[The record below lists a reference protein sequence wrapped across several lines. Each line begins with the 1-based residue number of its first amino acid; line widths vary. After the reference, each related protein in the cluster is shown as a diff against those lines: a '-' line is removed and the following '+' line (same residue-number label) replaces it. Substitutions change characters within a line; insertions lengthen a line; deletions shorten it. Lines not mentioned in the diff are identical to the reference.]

1 MKFLPIFT
9 LRVTH
14 DYYTDGRCPDFIIQP
29 DKQTARI
36 ISKHRCVVKSLP
48 DGIRLLTVVD
58 ENQKPLIAQPDEVK
72 FTFHLRLQN
81 PDFVLFTNLSDFND
95 RLAPVYTNA
104 DLGAEDA
111 GQLRLD
117 SRTAWQSERLA
128 VGQPA
133 PEENFV
139 LGGRPQNGLEL
150 NDIEFEGSTEV
161 TPKKYNSTD
170 KIFTVDSQSAPQ
182 GETFTIKYPV
192 VPQLERGVWADVE
205 IYNNDSLLPISEGP
219 VEFQIA
225 FTALQARWKYYLVT
239 DLKGTA
245 AGFRIVNAD
254 PAAAVS
260 VPAFSETNR
269 RDLKQDPDPLDELA
283 EEIAAQYPNLER
295 HRFISDDLVPC
306 QQAAA
311 KYLELHLDG
320 NRLFGALSNPSLRN
334 YSKIEVKADADLSRQ
349 AALFHVLKYITQPFP
364 KKGV

>member
-36 ISKHRCVVKSLP
+36 ISKHRCLVKSLP

-58 ENQKPLIAQPDEVK
+58 KNQKPLIAQPDEVK

-111 GQLRLD
+111 GQLHLD

-161 TPKKYNSTD
+161 TPKNTIRRIKSLPSTVSPHR
-170 KIFTVDSQSAPQ
+170 KARPSRSNIRLCRSWREVFGRTWRFTTMTV
-182 GETFTIKYPV
+182 FC
-192 VPQLERGVWADVE
+192 R
-205 IYNNDSLLPISEGP
+205 
-219 VEFQIA
+219 
-225 FTALQARWKYYLVT
+225 
-239 DLKGTA
+239 
-245 AGFRIVNAD
+245 
-254 PAAAVS
+254 
-260 VPAFSETNR
+260 
-269 RDLKQDPDPLDELA
+269 
-283 EEIAAQYPNLER
+283 
-295 HRFISDDLVPC
+295 
-306 QQAAA
+306 
-311 KYLELHLDG
+311 
-320 NRLFGALSNPSLRN
+320 
-334 YSKIEVKADADLSRQ
+334 
-349 AALFHVLKYITQPFP
+349 
-364 KKGV
+364 